1 MFASVRLQGVVHV
14 SREKFPVFAAYYNI
28 GINLSR
34 PTVQVEREWK
44 TREWKTREW
53 KIRVPFLNGHP
64 RRAVIRPFPAAS
76 RFDML
81 WK

>member
-34 PTVQVEREWK
+34 LTVQVE
-44 TREWKTREW
+44 REWKTREW

-81 WK
+81 LK

>member
-14 SREKFPVFAAYYNI
+14 SREKFPGFTVCYNI

-34 PTVQVEREWK
+34 PTVQVEWK
-44 TREWKTREW
+44 WKTREW
-53 KIRVPFLNGHP
+53 KIRVPFLNRLP
-64 RRAVIRPFPAAS
+64 RHAVIRPFPAAS

-81 WK
+81 WKQNKQ